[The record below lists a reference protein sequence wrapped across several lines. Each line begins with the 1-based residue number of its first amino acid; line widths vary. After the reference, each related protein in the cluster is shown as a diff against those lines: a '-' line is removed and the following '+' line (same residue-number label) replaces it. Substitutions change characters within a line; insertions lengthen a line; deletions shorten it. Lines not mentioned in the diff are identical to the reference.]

1 MSEPENTTELL
12 EQEAEPPKSPLKG
25 VLIGLAKFTL
35 AGIILYILYRR
46 GDLQWRELGAALSRW
61 EITTSVFLLT
71 TAACYG
77 QALRWCWLLAAR
89 AIPLHSWDGFRYLM
103 VGKFFNLVIPG
114 YFSEDV
120 VRGVYVVRRGRISR
134 RTVVVSLLVDR
145 VAGVF
150 ALFLYGA
157 VGLLARPAV
166 LGDPRLRALLA
177 ISLTGI
183 FGIIAVLVFL
193 RTVTEAPAFLL
204 RLARILHLH
213 GALDKLY
220 SEASLFARDLVLLV
234 SVVALSLFN
243 QSLMMLSFWLFGQ
256 TLRMEAGWLDYFVFV
271 PAGLLTT
278 MLPVAP
284 VGLGVGQ
291 VAFLALFKMAGTN
304 QGANLFSLYTAVVI
318 VISLLGGLFYVLSHD
333 RVPTNSEKE

>member
-1 MSEPENTTELL
+1 MSEPENTVEVL
-12 EQEAEPPKSPLKG
+12 EQEAEPAKSPLKG
-25 VLIGLAKFTL
+25 VLIAIAKFSA

-46 GDLQWRELGAALSRW
+46 GDLHWSELGAALSRW
-61 EITTSVFLLT
+61 DISASVFLLT
-71 TAACYG
+71 AASYYG
-77 QALRWCWLLAAR
+77 QAVRWRWLLAYR
-89 AIPLHSWDGFRYLM
+89 AIPMHSWDGFRYLM
-103 VGKFFNLVIPG
+103 IGKFFNLVIPG

-120 VRGVYVVRRGRISR
+120 VRGVYVVRRGVLR

-150 ALFLYGA
+150 ALLLYGA

-166 LGDPRLRALLA
+166 LEDPRLRALLT
-177 ISLTGI
+177 ITLIGL
-183 FGIIAVLVFL
+183 FGIITVLIFL
-193 RTVTEAPAFLL
+193 RMIPEAPGFTL

-213 GALDKLY
+213 GAVDKLY
-220 SEASLFARDLVLLV
+220 SEASLFARNLKLLA
-234 SVVALSLFN
+234 SVVGLTLFN
-243 QSLMMLSFWLFGQ
+243 QSLMMVCFWLFGQ

-304 QGANLFSLYTAVVI
+304 QGANLFSAYTAVII
-318 VISLLGGLFYVLSHD
+318 VLSLMGGVFYVLRHD

>member
-1 MSEPENTTELL
+1 MSEPENSAEVL
-12 EQEAEPPKSPLKG
+12 EQESEPSPLRG
-25 VLIGLAKFTL
+25 VLIALAKFSA

-46 GDLQWRELGAALSRW
+46 GDLHWSELGAALSRW
-61 EITTSVFLLT
+61 EITVSVFLLT
-71 TAACYG
+71 AASYYG
-77 QALRWCWLLAAR
+77 QAVRWRWLLAYR
-89 AIPLHSWDGFRYLM
+89 NIPLHSWDGFRYLM
-103 VGKFFNLVIPG
+103 IGKFFNLVIPG

-120 VRGVYVVRRGRISR
+120 LRGLYVIRRGVLR

-166 LGDPRLRALLA
+166 LADPRLRALLVV
-177 ISLTGI
+177 SLGGA
-183 FGIIAVLVFL
+183 FGIITVLVFL
-193 RTVTEAPAFLL
+193 RLAPEAPGFLL

-213 GALDKLY
+213 GAVDKLY
-220 SEASLFARDLVLLV
+220 SEASLFARNLGLLA
-234 SVVALSLFN
+234 SVVALTLFN
-243 QSLMMLSFWLFGQ
+243 QSLMMLCFWLIGH
-256 TLRMEAGWLDYFVFV
+256 TLRMEAGWLDYFVYV

-291 VAFLALFKMAGTN
+291 VAFLALFKLTGSN
-304 QGANLFSLYTAVVI
+304 QGANLFSVYTAVVI
-318 VISLLGGLFYVLSHD
+318 ALSLMGGLFYVLSHG
-333 RVPTNSEKE
+333 RPPTRE